1 MKLARAL
8 SKAEAKKV
16 QIFILLGGI
25 CTTLA
30 MWVPLEDPINLP
42 KLFVLVMFTAVVLGH
57 SLPAFFG
64 MFKFTSGS
72 QRIAL
77 SLIVLFLVGLLI
89 ATLATDVKYTAIFGE
104 YHRNNGALSMFSTAV
119 IAFAGGVAFTKAQSL
134 NPLRWVS
141 LLGLFLSI
149 YGIMQFLGKDPV
161 AWNNPYNPIVTTVG
175 NPNFTSGII
184 GISSIASL
192 YLVFESKKI
201 IERLSAAFVLIF
213 GLFVVYKSDSVQ
225 GLFAFAVGTAIL
237 LLIKAWTLKPIIG
250 VATGVVLT
258 AIGTPIALAVIN
270 IGPLASRLYQ
280 GTLNNRL
287 DYWAAALNM
296 FKSNPLLGVGI
307 DRYGENY
314 REFAVQDQFVQGMFS
329 TNAHNVYLHILA
341 TGGLTLFIPYVL
353 LLAFITWLA
362 LISVKNATKELRV
375 LAGTYLGTWLAFL
388 ILNAVTID
396 NLGVGIWLWI
406 FAGIIIARS
415 ANEKGQDNAPPSSR
429 TAKKNSK
436 SSANISIAPSI
447 NSLIL
452 VTVALAICVPLTT
465 NSLRLSELGYY
476 AKTLEK
482 DALAKKLISY
492 ADEHSS
498 DPQTLTVLGRY
509 AIEKQDGETML
520 YISKLIR
527 EVDQRAYIGSYFPA
541 IVYDAMNKRNQAVP
555 YREKLLKIDRWST
568 NNMLQLVRTY
578 YENKDYDKVREMAAK
593 LKKLYPES
601 EDSKNAQKL
610 VKTLPNK

>member
-8 SKAEAKKV
+8 SKSEAKRV
-16 QIFILLGGI
+16 QIIILLGGV

-42 KLFVLVMFTAVVLGH
+42 KLFVLALFTAVVLGQ
-57 SLPAFFG
+57 SLPAVLG
-64 MFKFTSGS
+64 MMKVTSGS
-72 QRIAL
+72 QRVAMV
-77 SLIVLFLVGLLI
+77 LIGLFLLGLLI
-89 ATLATDVKYTAIFGE
+89 TTLATDVKYTAIFGE
-104 YHRNNGALSMFSTAV
+104 YHRNNGALSMFSTAILALV
-119 IAFAGGVAFTKAQSL
+119 GGLVFTKAQSL

-184 GISSIASL
+184 GISSVASL

-237 LLIKAWTLKPIIG
+237 LLIKAWTLRPIIG
-250 VATGVVLT
+250 VAAGVVLT
-258 AIGTPIALAVIN
+258 AIGAPIALAVIN

-287 DYWAAALNM
+287 DYWHAAINM

-314 REFAVQDQFVQGMFS
+314 REFAVQNQVSQGTFS
-329 TNAHNVYLHILA
+329 SNAHNVYLHILA

-362 LISVKNATKELRV
+362 LKSVKNTTKELRV

-406 FAGIIIARS
+406 FAGIIIGRS
-415 ANEKGQDNAPPSSR
+415 VSD
-429 TAKKNSK
+429 KNSED
-436 SSANISIAPSI
+436 SSAGYKKIKNNKGSADASILPSLAT
-447 NSLIL
+447 LIL
-452 VTVALAICVPLTT
+452 LSIMLAICVPLTT
-465 NSLRLSELGYY
+465 NSLRLNEIRGYANSPDKTAY
-476 AKTLEK
+476 AKQIVK
-482 DALAKKLISY
+482 Y
-492 ADEHSS
+492 AGEHAS
-498 DPQTLTVLGRY
+498 DPQTLTILGRY
-509 AIEKQDGETML
+509 AIEKQDGATML
-520 YISKLIR
+520 YLSKMIR
-527 EVDQRAYIGSYFPA
+527 AIDERSYMGSYFPA
-541 IVYDAMNKRNQAVP
+541 IVYESMNE
-555 YREKLLKIDRWST
+555 REKALPFRKKLLVIDRWDT
-568 NNMLQLVRTY
+568 KNMLALIQTY
-578 YENKDYDKVREMAAK
+578 YENKEYDKVREMAAK
-593 LKKLYPES
+593 IKNLYPES
-601 EDSKNAQKL
+601 EDSKKAQTL
-610 VKTLPNK
+610 IKTLPKK

>member
-8 SKAEAKKV
+8 SKAEAKRV
-16 QIFILLGGI
+16 QIFILLGGV

-64 MFKFTSGS
+64 MMKFTSGS

-77 SLIVLFLVGLLI
+77 LLIVLFLVGLLI
-89 ATLATDVKYTAIFGE
+89 TTLTTDVKYTAIFGE

-149 YGIMQFLGKDPV
+149 YGIFQFLGKDPV

-192 YLVFESKKI
+192 YLVLESKKI
-201 IERLSAAFVLIF
+201 FERLSAAFVLIF
-213 GLFVVYKSDSVQ
+213 GLFVVFKSDSVQ

-237 LLIKAWTLKPIIG
+237 LLVKAWTLKPIIG
-250 VATGVVLT
+250 VAAGVVLT

-287 DYWAAALNM
+287 DYWHAAINM

-314 REFAVQDQFVQGMFS
+314 REFAVQNQFVQGMFS
-329 TNAHNVYLHILA
+329 TNAHNVYLHILG
-341 TGGLTLFIPYVL
+341 TGGLVLFIPYVL

-362 LISVKNATKELRV
+362 LKSVKNATKELRV
-375 LAGTYLGTWLAFL
+375 MAATYLATWLAFL

-415 ANEKGQDNAPPSSR
+415 AREKDQEFASPNSR
-429 TAKKNSK
+429 MAKKSSK
-436 SSANISIAPSI
+436 TSSDISIAANL

-465 NSLRLSELGYY
+465 NSLRLNELSYY
-476 AKTLEK
+476 ANTLGK
-482 DALAKKLISY
+482 DALAKKLIKY
-492 ADEHSS
+492 ADEHAS
-498 DPQTLTVLGRY
+498 DPQTLTVLGRF
-509 AIEKQDGETML
+509 AIQKQDGETML

-527 EVDQRAYIGSYFPA
+527 KVDHRAYIGSYFPA
-541 IVYDAMNKRNQAVP
+541 AVYDAMNKRNQAVP
-555 YREKLLKIDRWST
+555 YRLELLKIDRWNT

-578 YENKDYDKVREMAAK
+578 YENKEFDKVRQMAAK
-593 LKKLYPES
+593 MENLYPQN
-601 EDSKNAQKL
+601 EDTKKAQEL
-610 VKTLPNK
+610 LKTLPKK